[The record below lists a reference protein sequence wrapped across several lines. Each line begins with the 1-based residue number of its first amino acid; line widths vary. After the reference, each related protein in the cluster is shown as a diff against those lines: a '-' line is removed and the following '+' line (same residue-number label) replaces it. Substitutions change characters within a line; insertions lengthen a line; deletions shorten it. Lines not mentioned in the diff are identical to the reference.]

1 MGYDGHIIFKEL
13 NNFDNIDIQ
22 VIPKT
27 SEKYM
32 SIIINRNIIFLDS
45 NQFCKESLDKLAS
58 NLNNEDFKLLMTE
71 FSTDKLEILKRK
83 DSYPYEWEDSYEK
96 FNHKEL
102 PPKKCFYSS
111 INDGKGGKGDGNISD
126 KQHSYLQNV
135 WKEFDFDT
143 FRDNHNHYLKKNVLL
158 LADVFEK
165 FISTSLKYYNLDP
178 CHYFR
183 ALGLSWNAM
192 LKMTK
197 VELEKIS
204 NADIHLFIEKR
215 MRGVISYVNKRY
227 SKANNKYCPD
237 YHKTK
242 PEKHIAYIDLNNLFW
257 GAMSEYLPYGGFKWV
272 KNNNEI
278 VNQILN
284 KSNSGLHGYCLEA
297 DLDYP
302 ENLHDSH
309 KDYPLAPEKIKI
321 KDELLSL
328 YCLEIKNKNYI
339 KTKGINKLT
348 PNLMSKRNY
357 VVHYRNLKFIIGI
370 IYQKD

>member
-1 MGYDGHIIFKEL
+1 MTIKDENNYQNSKDIWVCSEKVDNDKVRNHCHIAGKYRGAAHKECESNLKIPRKISIVFHNLVVYDGHIIFKEL

-32 SIIINRNIIFLDS
+32 SIIINGNIIFLDS
-45 NQFCKESLDKLAS
+45 LQFCKESLDKLAS
-58 NLNNEDFKLLMTE
+58 NLNNEDFKHLMTG

-126 KQHSYLQNV
+126 KQYSHLQNV
-135 WKEFDFDT
+135 WKEFNFDT
-143 FRDNHNHYLKKNVLL
+143 FRDNHNHYLKKDVLL

-178 CHYFR
+178 CHYFS
-183 ALGLSWNAM
+183 ATGLSWNAM

-204 NADIHLFIEKR
+204 NADIHLFIEKG
-215 MRGVISYVNKRY
+215 MRVVISYVNKRY

-237 YHKTK
+237 YDKTK
-242 PEKHIAYIDLNNLFW
+242 PEKHIAYIDMNNLYW

-278 VNQILN
+278 VNQTLN
-284 KSNSGLHGYCLEA
+284 KSNSSLHGYCL
-297 DLDYP
+297 
-302 ENLHDSH
+302 
-309 KDYPLAPEKIKI
+309 
-321 KDELLSL
+321 
-328 YCLEIKNKNYI
+328 
-339 KTKGINKLT
+339 
-348 PNLMSKRNY
+348 
-357 VVHYRNLKFIIGI
+357 
-370 IYQKD
+370 